1 MRKSKIL
8 KQCIKRVI
16 VILRADVVVGVS
28 RSGQIQADAATAAA
42 AAALGAEGAA
52 GPLPEVDSAPQGA
65 EQPAHQGWTEF
76 HDDHQ

>member
-28 RSGQIQADAATAAA
+28 RSGQIQADAA